1 MRSLKSQKI
10 TEIMNDKSDKEFDE
24 KIPERPLECGEC
36 KKPIEVR
43 YTEIVGD
50 QIVNTSMCADCPQLI
65 KRLFGLTPA
74 ERAIMHGEAGSVA
87 CGECGTT
94 LEALKFGNPLGCY
107 NCYEV
112 FGDIIIAELLETE
125 KVPVR
130 IGNIKKTTPIHI
142 GRSPGEVQEMNPSLR
157 ILALNE
163 ALTETLKREDYE
175 QAAWLRDQI
184 KALTENQQTEGEPS
198 DESKG

>member
-1 MRSLKSQKI
+1 
-10 TEIMNDKSDKEFDE
+10 MNEEADKDPEE

-50 QIVNTSMCADCPQLI
+50 QATHTSMCADCPQLA
-65 KRLFGLTPA
+65 KRLFGLSPA
-74 ERAIMHGEAGSVA
+74 ERAIMHGEAGIVA

-94 LEALKFGNPLGCY
+94 LEAIKFGNPLGCH

-112 FGDIIIAELLETE
+112 FGDIIIAELLEAE
-125 KVPVR
+125 KVPLR
-130 IGNIKKTTPIHI
+130 ITNTKKSTPIHI
-142 GRSPGEVQEMNPSLR
+142 GRAPGETQEMNPSLR

-163 ALTETLKREDYE
+163 ALNETLKREDYE

-184 KALTENQQTEGEPS
+184 KALTENPQPEEES
-198 DESKG
+198 DEPQR